1 MAEQTSTGQPRRGSS
16 PPEPRIKPLMVGG
29 VVFAV
34 CMMAIV
40 GAYQVF
46 VGMGALMEDNFYTRS
61 NDYPYDLDINVWG
74 WVHLISGIV
83 VLAAAFTVFK
93 GRTWARVVGITV
105 AALSALENFLF
116 TPYYPVWSILI
127 IAFDVL
133 IIWSLATYGQAQ
145 AHKVYG
151 APL

>member
-1 MAEQTSTGQPRRGSS
+1 MAEQTSAGQTRQGS
-16 PPEPRIKPLMVGG
+16 PPQEPRIKPLMVGG

-46 VGMGALMEDNFYTRS
+46 VGMGALMEDNFYTRA
-61 NDYPYDLDINVWG
+61 NDYPYDLNINVWG

-83 VLAAAFTVFK
+83 IVAAAFSVFK
-93 GRTWARVVGITV
+93 GKTWARVVGITV
-105 AALSALENFLF
+105 AALSAMENFFF
-116 TPYYPVWSILI
+116 TPYYPLWSIVI

-133 IIWSLATYGQAQ
+133 IIWSLASYGHAQ

-151 APL
+151 APM

>member
-1 MAEQTSTGQPRRGSS
+1 MAEQTSTGRSRQESAA
-16 PPEPRIKPLMVGG
+16 PEPRIRPLMVGG

-61 NDYPYDLDINVWG
+61 NDYPYDLNVNVWG
-74 WVHLISGIV
+74 WVHLGSGLV
-83 VLAAAFTVFK
+83 VLAAAFSVFK
-93 GRTWARVVGITV
+93 GKTWARVVGITV
-105 AALSALENFLF
+105 AALSAMENFFF
-116 TPYYPVWSILI
+116 TPYYPLWSMLI

-133 IIWSLATYGQAQ
+133 IIWSLATYGHAQ